1 MTLSRRNSLTK
12 DGEHTLNSH
21 DILAE
26 IALDQLVTEPVHD
39 RLLEPS
45 PIVVLVEAK
54 SNAWLQA
61 LCEQLRNRY
70 PDVCVRSYRPEK
82 RSALNQE
89 EDRLLLALSEGQSVI
104 AIATDIEALVPEQLR
119 GSADLKLRF
128 SGLTTRSLRKA
139 IRLVTGQRARRL
151 PKTETAVLDLPD
163 LAAAIRPRST
173 SAQCVRRLKLATKS
187 RDSDLGLPDDA
198 VPVTEL
204 PLSPELRAW
213 SEEVL
218 TSLRLLDEG
227 KISMRRSP
235 FSVLAGPTGTGKSK
249 LAEAIAKAAGWRL
262 VQTSAQDWFD
272 RSDGFLGGVTRQTKA
287 FFQVLEEQPRTIGL
301 IEEAEAMSD
310 RANGSAHNREW
321 WTTVVTGIL
330 VQIDRLRRSTTPS
343 LLIAA
348 TNYPDR
354 LDSAI
359 LRHGRLGR
367 LVHVHPPRDI
377 AAITDIFRFYL
388 KAELREDELVRLVH
402 MSMAFGPPTAAAIE
416 TWVGTARVAAMAAG
430 RSLTLGDLEMAMG
443 GEDKRPQ
450 SERYRVAIHEAGHAV
465 IAAQLGVPISA
476 VSILAQ
482 PGSAGS
488 LMSEVRT
495 TDLDRQSL
503 EALVTMALAGRAAD
517 QVLLGFADAAATT
530 DLKLATRLLFNGY
543 FVWGLFDHLT
553 AIEVDSQA
561 PLVLDPEARLIIN
574 AKMQELMLRA
584 EALVEEHR
592 EAIERLAG
600 ALLRARVISGTAVRD
615 LVLNSKVWGPA
626 PREVAQP

>member
-12 DGEHTLNSH
+12 DGENALNCH

-54 SNAWLQA
+54 STAWLQA
-61 LCEQLRNRY
+61 LCEQLYNRY
-70 PDVCVRSYRPEK
+70 PDVCVRGYRPEK

-89 EDRLLLALSEGQSVI
+89 EDRLLLALTEGQSVI
-104 AIATDIEALVPEQLR
+104 AIATDIEGLVPEQLR
-119 GSADLKLRF
+119 GSADLTLRF
-128 SGLTTRSLRKA
+128 SGLSTRNLRKA
-139 IRLVTGQRARRL
+139 IRRVTGQPVRRL
-151 PKTETAVLDLPD
+151 ASTGLSTLDLTD
-163 LAAAIRPRST
+163 LAAAIRPGST
-173 SAQCVRRLKLATKS
+173 PAQCVKRLKLAARRK
-187 RDSDLGLPDDA
+187 DSDLGLPDDA
-198 VPVTEL
+198 VAVTEL

-218 TSLRLLDEG
+218 TCLRLLDEG

-272 RSDGFLGGVTRQTKA
+272 RSDGFLGGVTRETKA

-359 LRHGRLGR
+359 LRYGRLGR

-430 RSLTLGDLEMAMG
+430 RTLTFGDLEIAIG

-465 IAAQLGVPISA
+465 IAAHLNVPISA

-517 QVLLGFADAAATT
+517 QVLLGFADAAATS

-553 AIEVDSQA
+553 AIEVDSRA

-626 PREVAQP
+626 PREISQP